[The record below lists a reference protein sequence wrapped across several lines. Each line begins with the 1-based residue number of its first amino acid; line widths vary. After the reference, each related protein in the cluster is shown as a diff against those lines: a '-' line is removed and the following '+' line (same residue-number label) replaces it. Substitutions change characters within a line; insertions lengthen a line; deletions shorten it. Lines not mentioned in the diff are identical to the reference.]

1 MADDFPMITKT
12 KLRKIMKAQ
21 GWIMKREPCRK
32 GTFVRYYQS
41 RVPYSSAI
49 SEFRLLDIIKAIEV
63 SLSETEK

>member
-1 MADDFPMITKT
+1 MITKT

-32 GTFVRYYQS
+32 GTFVRYYQK
-41 RVPYSSAI
+41 RLPYSSAI

-63 SLSETEK
+63 